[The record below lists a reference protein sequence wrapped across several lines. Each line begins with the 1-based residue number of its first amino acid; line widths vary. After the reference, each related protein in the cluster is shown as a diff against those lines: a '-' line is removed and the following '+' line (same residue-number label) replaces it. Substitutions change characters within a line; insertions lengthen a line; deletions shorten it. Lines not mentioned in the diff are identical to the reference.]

1 MTITLNLFG
10 IYRDF
15 DASGQI
21 KLEVEDNAAVADVRH
36 ALLSYAQSNW
46 TEFPNGLAEK
56 SAFASQTHLLRD
68 GDRLPTDGLMAV
80 LPPVSGG

>member
-21 KLEVEDNAAVADVRH
+21 KLEVDGNAVVADVRL
-36 ALLSYAQSNW
+36 ALLDYAKANW
-46 TEFPNGLAEK
+46 PQFPCSLVAK
-56 SAFASQTHLLRD
+56 SAFASQTSLLRD
-68 GDRLPTDGLMAV
+68 GDCLPTDGLMAV

>member
-21 KLEVEDNAAVADVRH
+21 KLEVDDNAAVADVRR
-36 ALLSYAQSNW
+36 ALLDYTQANW
-46 TEFPNGLAEK
+46 PEFPFGLTAK
-56 SAFASQTHLLRD
+56 SAFASHTSLLRD
-68 GDRLPTDGLMAV
+68 GDSLPSDGLMAV

>member
-1 MTITLNLFG
+1 MTITLGLFG

-21 KLEVEDNAAVADVRH
+21 KLEVDDNAAVVDVRR
-36 ALLSYAQSNW
+36 ALLAYAQANW
-46 TEFPNGLAEK
+46 PQFPGSLAAK
-56 SAFASQTHLLRD
+56 SAFASQTSLLRD
-68 GDRLPTDGLMAV
+68 ADSLPSDGLMAV

>member
-21 KLEVEDNAAVADVRH
+21 KLVVDDNAAVADVRH
-36 ALLSYAQSNW
+36 ALLAYAQSNW
-46 TEFPNGLAEK
+46 PEFPSDLAAK
-56 SAFASQTHLLRD
+56 SAFASQTRLLRD
-68 GDRLPTDGLMAV
+68 GDRLPSDGLMAV

>member
-1 MTITLNLFG
+1 MTITLSLFG

-21 KLEVEDNAAVADVRH
+21 KLEVNDNATVGDVRL
-36 ALLSYAQSNW
+36 ALLAYAQFNW
-46 TEFPNGLAEK
+46 PEFPIGLTAK
-56 SAFASQTHLLRD
+56 SAFASQTSLLRD
-68 GDRLPTDGLMAV
+68 GDSLPLDGLMAV

>member
-10 IYRDF
+10 IFRDF

-21 KLEVEDNAAVADVRH
+21 KLVVDDNATVADVRH
-36 ALLSYAQSNW
+36 ALLAYAQTNW
-46 TEFPNGLAEK
+46 TQFPSSLVAK
-56 SAFASQTHLLRD
+56 SAFASQTSLLRD
-68 GDRLPTDGLMAV
+68 GDSLPTDGLMAV

>member
-1 MTITLNLFG
+1 MTITLSLFG

-21 KLEVEDNAAVADVRH
+21 KLVVDDNAAVADVRR
-36 ALLSYAQSNW
+36 ALLAYVRSNW
-46 TEFPNGLAEK
+46 PEFPVGLPAK
-56 SAFASQTHLLRD
+56 SAFASQTSLLRD
-68 GDRLPTDGLMAV
+68 GDRLPSDGLMAV